1 MEYGCKNSKKEFF
14 FICKKI
20 LFTMNKKIFA
30 LTIILSVFG
39 LIMIYSSSSII
50 SMNKYNNS
58 YRYVLLQSIFF
69 FIGLISMI
77 IFSKIDYNIY
87 KKHSNKLI
95 LLSFILLVLVL
106 IPGIGKVRNGSRS
119 WFGLFGLGFQPSEVS
134 KLSLI
139 IFVSKYLSNN
149 EKHKR
154 ETYKFIFPIFLVII
168 IFFLLILL
176 EPDFGTGMVIVMS
189 LIGII
194 FISGVDVSIF
204 YKIGFLGII
213 GIIILIMIAPYRLAR
228 ILSFLNPWNDPLGSG
243 FQMIQSLY
251 AIGPGGLLG
260 YGFLNSRQ
268 KHFYLPEPQ
277 TDFIFSIICEEF
289 GFIGALTLIALF
301 ILLYT
306 LIIKCAIKQNDLFG
320 KYLIFGLVFLL
331 IFQTLLNLCVVVG
344 LVPVTGVTLPFIS
357 YGGSSL
363 VVSMTSIGI
372 ILNTIKD

>member
-1 MEYGCKNSKKEFF
+1 
-14 FICKKI
+14 
-20 LFTMNKKIFA
+20 
-30 LTIILSVFG
+30 
-39 LIMIYSSSSII
+39 
-50 SMNKYNNS
+50 
-58 YRYVLLQSIFF
+58 
-69 FIGLISMI
+69 MI
-77 IFSKIDYNIY
+77 IFSKIDYKIY

-154 ETYKFIFPIFLVII
+154 ETYKFIFPIFLVIVV
-168 IFFLLILL
+168 FFLLILL

-289 GFIGALTLIALF
+289 GFIGALTLIVLF

-306 LIIKCAIKQNDLFG
+306 LIIKCAMKQNDLFG